1 MANHGVDQVTDE
13 EVLRHFNSKRQFEDV
28 SRHWEPELR
37 QLFCRLAHAVHN
49 SGLDWYHINMKGAVR
64 FGCKNPGDNTAS
76 SVAGYIRVKNDRI
89 SVRSNSDWE
98 GSEIKTIP
106 EKEFAVL
113 DAELIQEIENEL
125 KDWNGIPDNLRKE
138 QDGLWPDHFQDDASD
153 SGQENEPHP
162 AEVAPP
168 HSLNTILYGPPGTGK
183 TYATFRRCVEI
194 CDETAPPDEK
204 AVGDRYRKLVEEGR
218 VEFVTFHQ
226 SYGYEEFVEGL
237 RPQTGSTD
245 TDDDN
250 GAGFRLDSEDGVLK
264 RIAERARKVPA
275 PSVTP
280 FVLEHRNVFK
290 MGLGNPIAAEEQ
302 GIFEECI
309 ENGYALLGWG
319 GNVDWSE
326 STFSQ
331 YEKVLKRWKKEESDA
346 TGYNSNVKF
355 VHCFR
360 NLLSEGDL
368 IVIPTSQQKFR
379 AVGQVIGPYEFK
391 QRADGIYPHRRN
403 VKWLWVDRAGMAFS
417 ELYDYKIIA
426 QTIYQ
431 LRPEI
436 LRKDRLIRY
445 IGQAEESL
453 DPQPHVLVIDEIN
466 RGNISKVFGEAI
478 TLVEKDKRSG
488 ARNEISV
495 TLPYSSK
502 PFTLPPNLYI
512 LGTMNTAD
520 RSIALLDTALRRRF
534 DFEELAPNSGKLNVI
549 DGIDLPKVLDAMN
562 KRLEWLLGRDHLI
575 GHAWLMAAEDRKAVD
590 HIMRHK
596 IVPMLAEYFHDDW
609 GKVRAVLGGGVGF
622 VAKTKLDPPPELDN
636 TDTGEDRYSW
646 TIRSE
651 FPKDAYDRLIA
662 GKARQTDA
670 RDDGTDDGS
679 D

>member
-1 MANHGVDQVTDE
+1 M
-13 EVLRHFNSKRQFEDV
+13 R
-28 SRHWEPELR
+28 
-37 QLFCRLAHAVHN
+37 
-49 SGLDWYHINMKGAVR
+49 
-64 FGCKNPGDNTAS
+64 
-76 SVAGYIRVKNDRI
+76 NDRI
-89 SVRSNSDWE
+89 SVKSNGNWE
-98 GSEIKTIP
+98 GKKIKTIP
-106 EKEFAVL
+106 ENGWVAL
-113 DAELIQEIENEL
+113 DAKLMQDIEDEL

-138 QDGLWPDHFQDDASD
+138 RDSLWPDHFQDHASE
-153 SGQENEPHP
+153 SGQESVSRP

-194 CDETAPPDEK
+194 CDEAAPPDEK

-237 RPQTGSTD
+237 RPQTGTTD
-245 TDDDN
+245 TD
-250 GAGFRLDSEDGVLK
+250 GGSSAGFRLDPEDGVLK

-275 PSVTP
+275 PSANP
-280 FVLEHRNVFK
+280 FALEHRNVFK
-290 MGLGNPIAAEEQ
+290 MGLGNPIAADEQ

-326 STFSQ
+326 TTFSQ
-331 YEKVLKRWKKEESDA
+331 YEEVLKRWKKEKSDA

-355 VHCFR
+355 IHCFR
-360 NLLSEGDL
+360 NLLNEGDL
-368 IVIPTSQQKFR
+368 IVVPTSQQKFR
-379 AVGQVIGPYEFK
+379 AVGQITGPYEFK
-391 QRADGIYPHRRN
+391 QRNDEIYPHRRN
-403 VKWLWVDRAGMAFS
+403 VKWLWVDRAGMPFS
-417 ELYDYKIIA
+417 EIYDYKIIP
-426 QTIYQ
+426 QTIYE
-431 LRPEI
+431 LRPET

-445 IGQAEESL
+445 VSQAEESRS
-453 DPQPHVLVIDEIN
+453 PQPHVLVIDEIN

-502 PFTLPPNLYI
+502 PFSLPANLYI

-534 DFEELAPNSGKLNVI
+534 DFEELAPKPELLGEAVDTS
-549 DGIDLPKVLDAMN
+549 GIDLPTVLKAMN
-562 KRLEWLLGRDHLI
+562 ARLEWLLSRDHLI
-575 GHAWLMAAEDRKAVD
+575 GHAWLMGACSKEDVD
-590 HIMRHK
+590 RIMRHK
-596 IVPMLAEYFHDDW
+596 IIPMLAEYFHEDW
-609 GKVRAVLGGGVGF
+609 SRVRAVLGGGDGF
-622 VAKTKLDPPPELDN
+622 IARKRLGAPPELDN
-636 TDTGEDRYSW
+636 ADIGEDRYRW
-646 TIRSE
+646 TVRE
-651 FPKDAYDRLIA
+651 DFPKDAYDRLIA

-670 RDDGTDDGS
+670 KDDGTEDDN